1 MASPEPGDALF
12 DRAFDRLLMAALQE
26 PDVPPDE
33 AELAE
38 TGLDS
43 LGLLSLVMS
52 IEDELG
58 VPWPIENLTS
68 IGRLATVG
76 LLRKTARSIYLGDVA
91 R

>member
-1 MASPEPGDALF
+1 MASPESRDALF
-12 DRAFDRLLMAALQE
+12 NRAFDRLVMAALE
-26 PDVPPDE
+26 APNVPPDE
-33 AELAE
+33 EELAE
-38 TGLDS
+38 AGLDS

-52 IEDELG
+52 IEDEFG

-76 LLRKTARSIYLGDVA
+76 LLRKTAREIYLGGVA